1 MIAAREL
8 RMLKHEADAL
18 RREINEWRSRA
29 GIPLVEEPARS
40 DGFSVVLSGE
50 LEVIAAVSGEDD
62 NEDDND
68 CAGYEDE
75 LPAVRGHPRIDELDD
90 PRMASMIKPP
100 HFNPSPAT
108 VNGLPL
114 THVLPRP
121 SVGPSMMAN
130 PAAYES
136 ANIYEARHGIAASP
150 TTAPGYM
157 HHQSQHSI
165 DADKMAWYGSQSQH
179 HLMQPQQRPLY
190 TPPTSNGNA
199 APSPVSGANSTGS
212 KPSSPATAHSFNDPS
227 SHAFFTNPL
236 SRHQQGYVSD
246 EGNDGSSAKHI
257 AIPNPLPINLAGS
270 NRGPPLNNVG
280 HGPHSVA
287 MNGVSPGGASPASAG
302 AGSPVYEVDGSF
314 AIRRLSNAPNNGW
327 RGQTSQQQHAQNM
340 MGMGM
345 GGGMLMNGMGMGNSL
360 VGNAMGTMVPVGG
373 GGNGGGF
380 AIMM

>member
-1 MIAAREL
+1 
-8 RMLKHEADAL
+8 
-18 RREINEWRSRA
+18 
-29 GIPLVEEPARS
+29 
-40 DGFSVVLSGE
+40 
-50 LEVIAAVSGEDD
+50 
-62 NEDDND
+62 
-68 CAGYEDE
+68 
-75 LPAVRGHPRIDELDD
+75 
-90 PRMASMIKPP
+90 
-100 HFNPSPAT
+100 
-108 VNGLPL
+108 
-114 THVLPRP
+114 
-121 SVGPSMMAN
+121 MMAN

-257 AIPNPLPINLAGS
+257 AIPNPLPMNLAGS

>member
-1 MIAAREL
+1 
-8 RMLKHEADAL
+8 
-18 RREINEWRSRA
+18 
-29 GIPLVEEPARS
+29 
-40 DGFSVVLSGE
+40 
-50 LEVIAAVSGEDD
+50 
-62 NEDDND
+62 
-68 CAGYEDE
+68 
-75 LPAVRGHPRIDELDD
+75 
-90 PRMASMIKPP
+90 
-100 HFNPSPAT
+100 
-108 VNGLPL
+108 
-114 THVLPRP
+114 
-121 SVGPSMMAN
+121 MMAN
-130 PAAYES
+130 PASYENP
-136 ANIYEARHGIAASP
+136 NIYEARHGIAASP

-199 APSPVSGANSTGS
+199 PSPVSGTNSTGS
-212 KPSSPATAHSFNDPS
+212 KPSSPATTHSFNDPS

-246 EGNDGSSAKHI
+246 EGNVGNNVSSAKHI
-257 AIPNPLPINLAGS
+257 SIPNPLPINLAGS
-270 NRGPPLNNVG
+270 NRGPPLNTAG

-287 MNGVSPGGASPASAG
+287 MNGVSPDGASPVSAG

-314 AIRRLSNAPNNGW
+314 AIRRPSNGPNNGW
-327 RGQTSQQQHAQNM
+327 RDQQHAQNM

-345 GGGMLMNGMGMGNSL
+345 GGGMLMNGMGMGNGL

-380 AIMM
+380 AMMM